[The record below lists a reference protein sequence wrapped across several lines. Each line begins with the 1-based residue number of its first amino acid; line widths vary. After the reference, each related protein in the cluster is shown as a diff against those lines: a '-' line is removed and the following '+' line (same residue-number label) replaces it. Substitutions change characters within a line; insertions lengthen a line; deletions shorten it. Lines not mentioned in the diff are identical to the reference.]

1 MPAKSPSNAN
11 VVTTREV
18 RTRSCQVQD
27 ALRVEVLISPPER
40 YPANVRIC
48 SQPVS
53 KGKTGEGFR
62 VRLIVVPNIPEL
74 VAVLHIA
81 APDDVKNSWICTN
94 LMVTISVC
102 KAKDL
107 DFKISRSRVE
117 KVCKDRPVT
126 GVFRGLLKC
135 SDMID
140 RDQGWLNDK
149 GELQVQ
155 AEIRGLPSFSPTVD
169 FSQELKVVTFRLA
182 GDRCLYFDRRVLMGQ
197 SEYFREML
205 ATSVWQESRTGEIDL
220 SKDPQCTVESVSA
233 LLDYMTSN
241 SFEAHGNTDLA
252 FVVRMLADRYQLRQL
267 VEEVDSQLESQLSRE
282 NVLSFFGRL
291 IGSNSL
297 LEAKCLKMLELDGQ
311 RILEQQEATLDQ
323 ITEENPLLA
332 KKLIQVLLQR
342 GKKRAREAECS
353 KEVSRAR

>member
-1 MPAKSPSNAN
+1 MPAKSPSHAN

-18 RTRSCQVQD
+18 RTRSSQVQE
-27 ALRVEVLISPPER
+27 ALRVEVLIFPPER

-126 GVFRGLLKC
+126 GWD
-135 SDMID
+135 DMWCNAIPL
-140 RDQGWLNDK
+140 QGWNGTLECDK
-149 GELQVQ
+149 P
-155 AEIRGLPSFSPTVD
+155 INP
-169 FSQELKVVTFRLA
+169 
-182 GDRCLYFDRRVLMGQ
+182 
-197 SEYFREML
+197 
-205 ATSVWQESRTGEIDL
+205 
-220 SKDPQCTVESVSA
+220 
-233 LLDYMTSN
+233 
-241 SFEAHGNTDLA
+241 
-252 FVVRMLADRYQLRQL
+252 
-267 VEEVDSQLESQLSRE
+267 
-282 NVLSFFGRL
+282 
-291 IGSNSL
+291 
-297 LEAKCLKMLELDGQ
+297 
-311 RILEQQEATLDQ
+311 IL
-323 ITEENPLLA
+323 
-332 KKLIQVLLQR
+332 
-342 GKKRAREAECS
+342 
-353 KEVSRAR
+353 

>member
-81 APDDVKNSWICTN
+81 APDDVKNSWICSN
-94 LMVTISVC
+94 LMVTVSVC

-126 GVFRGLLKC
+126 GWDDIFGAIPLCLL
-135 SDMID
+135 
-140 RDQGWLNDK
+140 QGWNGTLECDK
-149 GELQVQ
+149 
-155 AEIRGLPSFSPTVD
+155 
-169 FSQELKVVTFRLA
+169 
-182 GDRCLYFDRRVLMGQ
+182 
-197 SEYFREML
+197 
-205 ATSVWQESRTGEIDL
+205 
-220 SKDPQCTVESVSA
+220 
-233 LLDYMTSN
+233 N
-241 SFEAHGNTDLA
+241 S
-252 FVVRMLADRYQLRQL
+252 
-267 VEEVDSQLESQLSRE
+267 
-282 NVLSFFGRL
+282 
-291 IGSNSL
+291 
-297 LEAKCLKMLELDGQ
+297 
-311 RILEQQEATLDQ
+311 
-323 ITEENPLLA
+323 
-332 KKLIQVLLQR
+332 
-342 GKKRAREAECS
+342 
-353 KEVSRAR
+353 

>member
-126 GVFRGLLKC
+126 GWV
-135 SDMID
+135 DMCPL
-140 RDQGWLNDK
+140 QGWNGTWECDK
-149 GELQVQ
+149 PHT
-155 AEIRGLPSFSPTVD
+155 AICS
-169 FSQELKVVTFRLA
+169 
-182 GDRCLYFDRRVLMGQ
+182 RCLLVRNRCLTTILGLEV
-197 SEYFREML
+197 
-205 ATSVWQESRTGEIDL
+205 
-220 SKDPQCTVESVSA
+220 
-233 LLDYMTSN
+233 
-241 SFEAHGNTDLA
+241 A
-252 FVVRMLADRYQLRQL
+252 F
-267 VEEVDSQLESQLSRE
+267 
-282 NVLSFFGRL
+282 
-291 IGSNSL
+291 
-297 LEAKCLKMLELDGQ
+297 
-311 RILEQQEATLDQ
+311 
-323 ITEENPLLA
+323 
-332 KKLIQVLLQR
+332 QV
-342 GKKRAREAECS
+342 
-353 KEVSRAR
+353 